1 MKMIN
6 LRSLLAAF
14 AAFFIAG
21 SAAAQTAGTVT
32 NHAFAIGKGAGQTG
46 FTSLLCASTQIAI
59 GQSAANPACYA
70 LTGDVTMNASGVTAI
85 GAGKVTNA
93 MLAGS
98 IAASK
103 LVGTD
108 IATVGTVTAGTW
120 QATPVT
126 VAYGGTGATTAANAR
141 ANLGVAIGSNVQAW
155 DADLDCLAALSTT
168 GIVARTGA
176 GTCATRTVTAPAAGI
191 TVSNGDGVA
200 GNPTLALANDLAA
213 LEGLSGTGFAVR
225 TGTDSWAQRS
235 ISGTAAEIAVSNGD
249 GVSGNPVLSLPSAL
263 TFTGKTVTGGTFA
276 SPQINTPTGI
286 VKGDV
291 GLGNVD
297 NTSDATKWSAAATLT
312 NKTINCANNT
322 CTVRLPNDVT
332 GALQAA
338 NFPALT
344 GDVTTSAGSLATSIG
359 AGKVT
364 SSMLNADVYST
375 AHTWSAVQTFNSPV
389 INTPTGIVKGDV
401 GLGNVD
407 NTSDAAKNA
416 AMATLANKTVA
427 APILTG
433 MVDLQGTIKR
443 TGIATPAQ
451 ITSDQNDY
459 NPSSSVCVSDTLIL
473 SSNASRNITG
483 LAGGVSGCEV
493 LLVNTGSN
501 PIILKDSD
509 AGSTA
514 SNRFSFGG
522 DITLAANQTARLFY
536 QAGSVN
542 KWRNTGGSGSGSGGG
557 GSGTVTSVSPGN
569 GMNFSTI
576 TTSGQVNVA
585 FYRFFMLGGM

>member
-32 NHAFAIGKGAGQTG
+32 NHAFAIGKGAGQSG

-141 ANLGVAIGSNVQAW
+141 TNLGVAIGTNVQAW
-155 DADLDCLAALSTT
+155 DADLDCLAALSTS
-168 GIVARTGA
+168 GIAARTGA

-191 TVSNGDGVA
+191 TVSNGNGVA

-225 TGTDSWAQRS
+225 SGTDSWAQRS

-433 MVDLQGTIKR
+433 IVELQGTIKR

>member
-85 GAGKVTNA
+85 GAGKVTNT

-108 IATVGTVTAGTW
+108 IATVGTITSGTW
-120 QATPVT
+120 QATPVA
-126 VAYGGTGATTAANAR
+126 VAYGGTGATTASNAR
-141 ANLGVAIGSNVQAW
+141 TNLGVAIGTNVQAW
-155 DADLDCLAALSTT
+155 DADLGCLAALSTS
-168 GIVARTGA
+168 GIAARTGA

-225 TGTDSWAQRS
+225 TGTDAWAQRS

-433 MVDLQGTIKR
+433 IVELQGTIKR

-459 NPSSSVCVSDTLIL
+459 NPSSSVCVSDTLML

>member
-1 MKMIN
+1 MMMN
-6 LRSLLAAF
+6 RLRVLLAAF

-32 NHAFAIGKGAGQTG
+32 NHAFAIGKGAGQSG

-85 GAGKVTNA
+85 GAGKVTNT

-108 IATVGTVTAGTW
+108 IATVGTITSGTW
-120 QATPVT
+120 QATPVA

-155 DADLDCLAALSTT
+155 DADLDCLAALSTS
-168 GIVARTGA
+168 GIAARTGS
-176 GTCATRTVTAPAAGI
+176 GSCATRTVTAPAAGI

-225 TGTDSWAQRS
+225 TGADAWAQRT
-235 ISGTAAEIAVSNGD
+235 ITGTTNEIAVSNGD
-249 GVSGNPVLSLPSAL
+249 GVSGNPTLSLPSAL
-263 TFTGKTVTGGTFA
+263 TFAGKTVTGGTFA
-276 SPQINTPTGI
+276 SPQINSPTGI

-297 NTSDATKWSAAATLT
+297 NTSDATKNAATATLT
-312 NKTINCANNT
+312 NKTLDCASNT

-416 AMATLANKTVA
+416 AAVTLANKTVA

-433 MVDLQGTIKR
+433 MVELQGTIKR

-459 NPSSSVCVSDTLIL
+459 NPSSSVCVSDTLML

>member
-32 NHAFAIGKGAGQTG
+32 NHAFAIGKGAGQSG

-155 DADLDCLAALSTT
+155 DADLDCLAALSTS
-168 GIVARTGA
+168 GIAARTGA

-416 AMATLANKTVA
+416 AMATLENKTVA

-433 MVDLQGTIKR
+433 MVELQGAIKR

-459 NPSSSVCVSDTLIL
+459 NPSSSVCVNDTLML